1 VVGEERTWLGVTRR
15 GGVCRR
21 APTPRGMGGHHAIW
35 ELCGKPPGGMH
46 GLLCTTAPCSRLP
59 RHALP
64 GHRATRGLGRTC
76 IGNVGGA
83 WLAVDGDF
91 SEGVDVAARGAL
103 RQRLA
108 GEPCT
113 ARLSTCQHYVG
124 GLLFAGHAHA
134 HGCHD
139 QSHGGLLQEG
149 CTGRLMQTADAHQ
162 HTARSTRWPRLCA
175 ALDP

>member
-1 VVGEERTWLGVTRR
+1 MGDMHCEQGEVRVVGEERTWLGVTRR

-21 APTPRGMGGHHAIW
+21 GVGGHHAMGCCAPQHHAAGCPDM
-35 ELCGKPPGGMH
+35 LCPATAPPG
-46 GLLCTTAPCSRLP
+46 
-59 RHALP
+59 
-64 GHRATRGLGRTC
+64 GLGRTC

-83 WLAVDGDF
+83 WLVVDGDF